1 MKLLE
6 ELWNGNILP
15 YEREAAP
22 KSRLRHIGR
31 LIVRNEEELDPLLS
45 EKAKEVFEKLKE
57 NQAARTCLSECE
69 VFVYG
74 FRLGARIMLEVM
86 DDSGRRFETEE

>member
-1 MKLLE
+1 MKILE

-15 YEREAAP
+15 YEREAPP

-74 FRLGARIMLEVM
+74 FRFRARIMLEVM
-86 DDSGRRFETEE
+86 DDSGKRFETEE